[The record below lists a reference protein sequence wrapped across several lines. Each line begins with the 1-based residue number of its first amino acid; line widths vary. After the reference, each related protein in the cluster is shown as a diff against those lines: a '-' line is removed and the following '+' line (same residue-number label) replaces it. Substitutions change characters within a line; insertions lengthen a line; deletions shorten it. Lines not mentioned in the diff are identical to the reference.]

1 MKPIRIATTQLECPS
16 PPAPMHCMERYI
28 QAEHAVVALGS
39 AANVVFG
46 GDMSWDDNTDLP
58 FPLPAG
64 WVDAWTLMKP
74 HEVGTGSSSTRSGDW
89 IEPFRA
95 GGLCN
100 APRKR
105 SDRFACKLR
114 DYELRNIE
122 LVGTYREPGAG
133 VQGYQLD
140 RKEYVEFRPSC
151 HYGMVLTIVP
161 YSVPINEM
169 PTMEEEGMDIGGLF
183 AE

>member
-1 MKPIRIATTQLECPS
+1 LPQLSKLPLENYARWNFSTMPAGRVYLEADITPGSTSMKPIRIATTQLECPI
-16 PPAPMHCMERYI
+16 PPSSMHFRERHT
-28 QAEHAVVALGS
+28 QTKHAVAALSS
-39 AANVVFG
+39 AENVVFG

-114 DYELRNIE
+114 DYELRI
-122 LVGTYREPGAG
+122 VTYRA
-133 VQGYQLD
+133 
-140 RKEYVEFRPSC
+140 
-151 HYGMVLTIVP
+151 
-161 YSVPINEM
+161 
-169 PTMEEEGMDIGGLF
+169 
-183 AE
+183 

>member
-114 DYELRNIE
+114 DYELRI
-122 LVGTYREPGAG
+122 VTYRA
-133 VQGYQLD
+133 
-140 RKEYVEFRPSC
+140 
-151 HYGMVLTIVP
+151 
-161 YSVPINEM
+161 
-169 PTMEEEGMDIGGLF
+169 
-183 AE
+183 